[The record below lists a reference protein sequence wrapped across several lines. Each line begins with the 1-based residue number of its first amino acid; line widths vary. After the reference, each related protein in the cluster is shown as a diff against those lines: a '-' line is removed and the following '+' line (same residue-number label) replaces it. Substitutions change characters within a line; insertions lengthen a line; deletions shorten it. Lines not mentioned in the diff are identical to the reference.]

1 MARITVRLNR
11 SAAEKSR
18 DPEAVRKAALAA
30 WDEAGQGDIFCLP
43 FEANGRRYAL
53 SSRMIIEI
61 DWLPNR
67 IPQRALR
74 DGGRLVHPKRPS
86 ERR

>member
-1 MARITVRLNR
+1 
-11 SAAEKSR
+11 
-18 DPEAVRKAALAA
+18 
-30 WDEAGQGDIFCLP
+30 
-43 FEANGRRYAL
+43 
-53 SSRMIIEI
+53 MIIEI